1 MIVDIIDKKRLG
13 LELETDELKTI
24 FNGYLKGDVPDYQ
37 MSSLLMAICIN
48 GMSEREIF
56 DLTKIFIDSGEV
68 LDFSSIPG
76 IKVDKHSTGGIGDK
90 TTLVIVPIVAS
101 LKIPVVKMSGR
112 GLGYT
117 GGTIDKLES
126 IPGFRTNLSDQEI
139 FSSVSK
145 VGAVITSQTKNLV
158 ALDKMV
164 YALRDVT
171 ATVSSIPL
179 IAVSIMSKKIA
190 SGADKIML
198 DVKYGNG
205 ALIHDKD
212 DALKLAQLMKKIGEY
227 YGREVRYIL
236 SDMNMPLGYNI
247 GNSLEVI
254 EAAQVLKNNVRGH
267 LFDVCVELAS
277 NMVSMGKNIDLTT
290 ARKMVIEVIENGDA
304 YNKFI
309 QIVTNQGGNISSV
322 KISNKVSKI
331 ISPKNGVVEGIS
343 AIEIGKIS
351 LGLGAGRKEL
361 TDKIDFGVGISL
373 NVQIGDK
380 IKIKSNLFDA
390 DNEKGANETLEVEI
404 KGIFDGHNKS
414 SVTSAQELYENTLI
428 TDLDTAAKVYGNT
441 EDTAVYQDATFFVK
455 GDKNLD
461 QVIKNIKKLDI
472 NWKQY
477 NLIKS
482 STNYPALQQS
492 ISGIYSIANKLF
504 AASLIFAGI
513 TVSLLLLLWMNARK
527 KEIAIFLSLGISKLK
542 IFGQFV
548 VELVFIS
555 IPAYIGS
562 YFLALYTGNMI
573 GNNILNK
580 VTGNI
585 TKQIAKQSASS
596 GLGGGAE
603 VDGFNKTLTSLD
615 INILP
620 KSIIYVILF
629 MSLVLIISLVL
640 SSISSLKKNPKELLI
655 DTK

>member
-13 LELETDELKTI
+13 LELGTDELKTI

-48 GMSEREIF
+48 EMSEREIF

-76 IKVDKHSTGGIGDK
+76 IKVDKHS
-90 TTLVIVPIVAS
+90 
-101 LKIPVVKMSGR
+101 
-112 GLGYT
+112 T

-380 IKIKSNLFDA
+380 IK
-390 DNEKGANETLEVEI
+390 
-404 KGIFDGHNKS
+404 
-414 SVTSAQELYENTLI
+414 
-428 TDLDTAAKVYGNT
+428 
-441 EDTAVYQDATFFVK
+441 K
-455 GDKNLD
+455 GD
-461 QVIKNIKKLDI
+461 VIATIYGDD
-472 NWKQY
+472 
-477 NLIKS
+477 
-482 STNYPALQQS
+482 NYQIDNFDS
-492 ISGIYSIANKLF
+492 VF
-504 AASLIFAGI
+504 
-513 TVSLLLLLWMNARK
+513 
-527 KEIAIFLSLGISKLK
+527 K
-542 IFGQFV
+542 I
-548 VELVFIS
+548 I
-555 IPAYIGS
+555 
-562 YFLALYTGNMI
+562 
-573 GNNILNK
+573 
-580 VTGNI
+580 
-585 TKQIAKQSASS
+585 
-596 GLGGGAE
+596 
-603 VDGFNKTLTSLD
+603 
-615 INILP
+615 
-620 KSIIYVILF
+620 
-629 MSLVLIISLVL
+629 
-640 SSISSLKKNPKELLI
+640 
-655 DTK
+655 